1 MADFTLTA
9 LPRLEDFP
17 AEERT
22 CGVRRL
28 LEICHR
34 QQEQL
39 QLQSEQLA
47 FKAELI
53 QSLRDEISILKGEK
67 ARPKIKS
74 SNLAKDKDDQNGAS
88 AGGGG
93 GGGKRGKPVEKKT
106 KKLEI
111 HDEKIIQPTDIPE
124 GSEFKGYEEYI
135 VQDIEIKPK
144 NTKYKRARYKTPD
157 GQYIVGQLPIEL
169 QGSHFGPVLRGYIL
183 SQYHQQ
189 HVTQNLILRQLL
201 ELGVRISEGQLNSI
215 LIEGHGEF
223 QAEKDE
229 VLETALEVSSYV
241 GVDDT
246 GARHKGKN
254 GFCTRIGNEFF
265 TWFSSTESKSRI
277 NFLELLRATN
287 TDYIIDDV
295 ARQYMAEYK
304 LPKPLAELMRKDRT
318 DHDAASWEA
327 HLDSL
332 GIVSER
338 HRRIITEAALV
349 ASLTTHGGFSA
360 LVIMSDDAPQFAI
373 CGFLNALCWVHAER
387 NIKKIIPYSDNN
399 RDAQKLVLD
408 QLWTFYR
415 KLKSYKLSPSEAEK
429 LILQAEFDQMFTQK
443 TCFHTLNLALGA
455 LYKNKAQLLLVLDRP
470 EVPLHNNLSEND
482 IRDYVKRRK
491 ISSTTRSDK
500 GRESRDCF
508 LSLKKTC
515 QKLGISFWDYL
526 QDRLT
531 HSGKIPRLSVLI
543 RKFAQAP

>member
-1 MADFTLTA
+1 VRDFEPRR
-9 LPRLEDFP
+9 LPKLEDFP
-17 AEERT
+17 VEERT
-22 CGVRRL
+22 SAVRLL
-28 LEICHR
+28 LEICHS
-34 QQEQL
+34 QQQQL

-47 FKAELI
+47 LQAEQI
-53 QSLRDEISILKGEK
+53 QSLKDEVAILKGEK

-74 SNLAKDKDDQNGAS
+74 SNLDKDKDDQNGT
-88 AGGGG
+88 GG

-106 KKLEI
+106 RKLEI
-111 HDEKIIQPTDIPE
+111 HDEVIIQPPNIPE

-144 NTKYKRARYKTPD
+144 NTRYKKARYKTPD
-157 GQYIVGQLPIEL
+157 GKDIVGKLPIEL
-169 QGSHFGPVLRGYIL
+169 QGSHFGPILKGYIL

-201 ELGVRISEGQLNSI
+201 ELGVRISEGQLDSI
-215 LIEGHGEF
+215 LTKGHEEF
-223 QAEKDE
+223 QAEKEE
-229 VLETALEVSSYV
+229 VLETGLEVSSYV

-277 NFLELLRATN
+277 NFLELLRATHK
-287 TDYIIDDV
+287 DYVINDV
-295 ARQYMAEYK
+295 ARQYMTEYK
-304 LPKPLAELMRKDRT
+304 LAKPLLELMSKDQT
-318 DHDAASWEA
+318 LQDAISWEA
-327 HLDSL
+327 HLDSV
-332 GIVSER
+332 GIISER

-349 ASLTTHGGFSA
+349 ASLTKHGIASE

-373 CGFLNALCWVHAER
+373 SGFLNSLCWVHAER

-399 RDAQKLVLD
+399 REAQKLVLD

-415 KLKSYKLSPSEAEK
+415 KLKSYKLSPSEAQK
-429 LILQAEFDQMFTQK
+429 LILRAEFDQIFKQK

-455 LYKNKAQLLLVLDRP
+455 LYKNKAQLLLVLDRSD
-470 EVPLHNNLSEND
+470 VPLHNNLSEND

-526 QDRLT
+526 QDRLS
-531 HSGKIPRLSVLI
+531 HSHKIPKLSLLI